1 MAQGDWKMPRIAS
14 MSQRLS
20 RRQAIRAISLACSA
34 AALSQAAMAQTWPDR
49 PITFIVSQPAG
60 ASPDIMARLVG
71 DRLAQILKQPV
82 IVDNKPGGGNTVGA
96 HAAAR
101 SAPDGTKFFFATSAS
116 LVTNPFLM
124 KSVPYDP
131 IKDFVPIALIA
142 RSHQIVAVNPELP
155 IKSLADLIAYDKKE
169 PGKLSMAA
177 DGPRNLSGVIALALN
192 KRAGMSLVQVSYPNP
207 TQGLRDVAAGNV
219 GVGVFSVSTVDAFV
233 KDGRLRIIADS
244 SKERS
249 STLPN
254 VPLVADTLP
263 GFDFL
268 GWFMLMAP
276 AGTPPEIIAQMSA
289 ALDTVARDPKVQEVA
304 PTLGF
309 EVNPKGLGGP
319 EAAAKYLGEQMN
331 LWRTTTQELGI
342 EAQ

>member
-1 MAQGDWKMPRIAS
+1 MPGNALLMRVTA
-14 MSQRLS
+14 
-20 RRQAIRAISLACSA
+20 RRRMVAVIG
-34 AALSQAAMAQTWPDR
+34 AAMITLSLITSANAENWPQR

-60 ASPDIMARLVG
+60 ASPDIMARLIA
-71 DRLAQILKQPV
+71 DRLSQNLKQPV

-96 HAAAR
+96 LAAANA
-101 SAPDGTKFFFATSAS
+101 APDGYKFFFATSAA

-131 IKDFVPIALIA
+131 IKDFVPVALVA
-142 RSHQIVAVNPELP
+142 RSHQVVAVNPNLP
-155 IKSLADLIAYDKKE
+155 INTLPDLIAFDKKE

-192 KRAGMSLVQVSYPNP
+192 KRAGMALVQVSYPNP
-207 TQGLRDVAAGNV
+207 TVGLQDVAAGHV
-219 GVGVFSVSTVDAFV
+219 GVGVFSVSTVDAFI

-244 SKERS
+244 SKEH
-249 STLPN
+249 STAFPD
-254 VPLVADTLP
+254 VPLVAETLP

-268 GWFMLMAP
+268 GWFMVMAP
-276 AGTPPEIIAQMSA
+276 AGTPSEIIAQMSA
-289 ALDTVARDPKVQEVA
+289 ALDAVAWDPKVQELA

-309 EVNPKGLGGP
+309 EVSGKGLGGP
-319 EAAAKYLGEQMN
+319 DVAAQYLKEQMD

-342 EAQ
+342 EPQ

>member
-1 MAQGDWKMPRIAS
+1 MPRIAS
-14 MSQRLS
+14 VLQTVS
-20 RRQAIRAISLACSA
+20 RRQALRALSLAFSVVA
-34 AALSQAAMAQTWPDR
+34 VSPVAEAQSWPDR
-49 PITFIVSQPAG
+49 PITFLVSQPAG

-82 IVDNKPGGGNTVGA
+82 IVENKPGGGNTVGA
-96 HAAAR
+96 HIAAR
-101 SAPDGTKFFFATSAS
+101 SAPDGTTFFFATSAA
-116 LVTNPFLM
+116 LVANPFLM

-131 IKDFVPIALIA
+131 IKDFVPVALIA
-142 RSHQIVAVNPELP
+142 RSHQVVAVNPDLP
-155 IKSLADLIAYDKKE
+155 IKSLADLIAFDKKE

-207 TQGLRDVAAGNV
+207 SQGLRDVAAGHV

-244 SKERS
+244 SLERS
-249 STLPN
+249 SLFPNLPP
-254 VPLVADTLP
+254 VGDTLS

-276 AGTPPEIIAQMSA
+276 AGTPPEIIAKMSA
-289 ALDTVARDPKVQEVA
+289 ALDTVARDPKVQEIA

-319 EAAAKYLGEQMN
+319 AAAAKYLGEQMT

-342 EAQ
+342 EPQ

>member
-1 MAQGDWKMPRIAS
+1 MLAASRYFAVTAAVTLFASTSGSLAQSWPERP
-14 MSQRLS
+14 
-20 RRQAIRAISLACSA
+20 ISL
-34 AALSQAAMAQTWPDR
+34 
-49 PITFIVSQPAG
+49 IVSQPAG
-60 ASPDIMARLVG
+60 ASPDIIARLVA
-71 DRLAQILKQPV
+71 DRLAQFLKQAV

-101 SAPDGTKFFFATSAS
+101 SAPDGYKFFFATSAS

-142 RSHQIVAVNPELP
+142 RSHQVVAVHPSLA
-155 IKSLADLIAYDKKE
+155 IKTLADLIALDKKE
-169 PGKLSMAA
+169 PGKLSIAA

-207 TQGLRDVAAGNV
+207 TVGLQDVAAGHV

-233 KDGRLRIIADS
+233 RDGRLRIIADS

-249 STLPN
+249 AAFPD
-254 VPLVADTLP
+254 VPLVADALP

-268 GWFMLMAP
+268 GWFMLLAP
-276 AGTPPEIIAQMSA
+276 AGTPPDIIAQMSA
-289 ALDTVARDPKVQEVA
+289 ALDVVARDEKVQEMA
-304 PTLGF
+304 PKLGF
-309 EVNPKGLGGP
+309 EINAKGLGGP
-319 EAAAKYLGEQMN
+319 QAAALYLNDQMN

-342 EAQ
+342 EPQ